1 MHNLLSSI
9 NIAIAR
15 DINLCYYITYIKFV
29 SILFREEGILLIKV
43 LLIFEFDYIQYLVCF
58 FKKFFVLYKIYV
70 KYLDAIS
77 WIVRR
82 RTTRQEKPK
91 NLT

>member
-58 FKKFFVLYKIYV
+58 FKKFFVLYKIS
-70 KYLDAIS
+70 KIS
-77 WIVRR
+77 M
-82 RTTRQEKPK
+82 PFHGS
-91 NLT
+91 